1 MSGVT
6 VADSV
11 VEKYNEIKM
20 KKTLRFVTF
29 KIENKKT
36 IVPADE
42 GEMDKTWDDFVAVLP
57 EEEPRYC
64 LVEVEYE
71 SEDGRPQNKLTFVF
85 WSNDEKV
92 SIKNKMLYASSKD
105 AIKKKFQ
112 GIMKEVQANDY
123 GDLDFDSVILQKM
136 RAK

>member
-11 VEKYNEIKM
+11 VEKFNEIKM

-42 GEMDKTWDDFVAVLP
+42 GDMDKTWDDFVAVLP

-123 GDLDFDSVILQKM
+123 GDLDFEGVILQKM

>member
-29 KIENKKT
+29 KVENKKT

-42 GEMDKTWDDFVAVLP
+42 GDMSQTWDDFVAVLP
-57 EEEPRYC
+57 EDEPRYC
-64 LVEVEYE
+64 LVEIEYE

-112 GIMKEVQANDY
+112 GIMKEVQANDL
-123 GDLDFDSVILQKM
+123 GDLDFDTVILQKM

>member
-29 KIENKKT
+29 KVENKKT

-42 GEMDKTWDDFVAVLP
+42 GDMSQTWDDFVAVLP
-57 EEEPRYC
+57 EDEPRYC
-64 LVEVEYE
+64 LVEIEYE